1 MVAAAVPGL
10 LAALTSLVS
19 KPKGATKLNDAV
31 AKQQPGVL
39 SRPGG
44 IGGSGQKA
52 FIDKGSS
59 ALTLL
64 LGGPIVSSI
73 RAKID
78 TLATT

>member
-1 MVAAAVPGL
+1 MLWRSNSQECCLGL
-10 LAALTSLVS
+10 ADV
-19 KPKGATKLNDAV
+19 
-31 AKQQPGVL
+31 
-39 SRPGG
+39 